1 MIAAGQTSVKFDVTI
16 VDDNT
21 VENNETFT
29 LRIRSTLLPD
39 RISIGSIQR
48 TTVTIVDND
57 G

>member
-1 MIAAGQTSVKFDVTI
+1 MIPAGQTNVTFDVTI
-16 VDDNT
+16 MNDNI

-29 LRIRSTLLPD
+29 LIIRPNSLPD
-39 RISIGSIQR
+39 RISTGSIQR